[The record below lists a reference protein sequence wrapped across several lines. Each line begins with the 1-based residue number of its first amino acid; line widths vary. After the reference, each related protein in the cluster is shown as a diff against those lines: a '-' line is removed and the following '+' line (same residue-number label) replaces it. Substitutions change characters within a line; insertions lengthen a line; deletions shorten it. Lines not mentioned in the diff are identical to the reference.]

1 MLAKMPGL
9 LALLIS
15 SSFSGTVD
23 HNSMRLVL
31 FESYRRAPFNGYNM
45 VV

>member
-1 MLAKMPGL
+1 MSAKMPGL

-23 HNSMRLVL
+23 HNSMSLV